1 MYWCYY
7 TYHTTCTGVT
17 IHIIQLVLVLL
28 YISYNL
34 YWCYYTYHTTCTGVT
49 IHIIQ
54 LVLVLLY
61 ISYNLYWCY
70 YTYHIILGET
80 APITSCPSGV
90 ENIAHDD
97 LPNYYWHCDSP
108 GHPPSLQTCGNQEV
122 YVPRLGACYSNSS
135 EVVTMIKRNEENP
148 KTKAISE
155 VEATGELISIG
166 VLYNKRSSQVYTALN
181 MFKEAALANVRDVD
195 CQSSTF
201 EVRGENGVSQRAYTL
216 GVDASFKL
224 EFLFG
229 LITVSGS
236 AHYLRDEKQNSAL
249 ARVTMSI
256 KSTNRCKTIPITT
269 ESNPDICELAKS
281 STGPTHVVTS
291 ITTGLRSFF
300 LYERQTSLTEY
311 TSELSGSMSF
321 AIKSIP
327 GLAAGG
333 DGKIGANGYYK
344 AEMEKVNVKFYG
356 DAIIEKYPAEYEDA
370 YLSLDEILEKART
383 SEVPIKYQLTPI
395 EYFCDVKAT
404 QIRELNKMV
413 EDSASKALQEL
424 QETLKDINALLRRP
438 PALRFGTV
446 KAQLINLRAKVMSL
460 ETNTKT
466 KLLQIYPLI
475 RSGIKS
481 ESDLTNIVADYE
493 KSRYSRNKLTAL
505 LYYLTRQTNTLD
517 LITSL
522 PTAENGIK
530 VSYSGAANDND
541 CVFNT
546 KYSYVFTLHTLPKG
560 DVISTYDSSGDVPTD
575 KWFDDTHR
583 VTVVGG
589 LLEDLVSFSTYNQD
603 SDKCF
608 LIR

>member
-1 MYWCYY
+1 M
-7 TYHTTCTGVT
+7 
-17 IHIIQLVLVLL
+17 
-28 YISYNL
+28 
-34 YWCYYTYHTTCTGVT
+34 
-49 IHIIQ
+49 
-54 LVLVLLY
+54 
-61 ISYNLYWCY
+61 
-70 YTYHIILGET
+70 
-80 APITSCPSGV
+80 
-90 ENIAHDD
+90 
-97 LPNYYWHCDSP
+97 
-108 GHPPSLQTCGNQEV
+108 
-122 YVPRLGACYSNSS
+122 R
-135 EVVTMIKRNEENP
+135 M
-148 KTKAISE
+148 
-155 VEATGELISIG
+155 
-166 VLYNKRSSQVYTALN
+166 
-181 MFKEAALANVRDVD
+181 
-195 CQSSTF
+195 
-201 EVRGENGVSQRAYTL
+201 
-216 GVDASFKL
+216 
-224 EFLFG
+224 
-229 LITVSGS
+229 
-236 AHYLRDEKQNSAL
+236 
-249 ARVTMSI
+249 
-256 KSTNRCKTIPITT
+256 
-269 ESNPDICELAKS
+269 
-281 STGPTHVVTS
+281 
-291 ITTGLRSFF
+291 
-300 LYERQTSLTEY
+300 
-311 TSELSGSMSF
+311 
-321 AIKSIP
+321 
-327 GLAAGG
+327 
-333 DGKIGANGYYK
+333 
-344 AEMEKVNVKFYG
+344 
-356 DAIIEKYPAEYEDA
+356 A

-395 EYFCDVKAT
+395 EYFCDVKAA

-413 EDSASKALQEL
+413 EESASKALQEL

-446 KAQLINLRAKVMSL
+446 KAQLIDLRAKVMSL

-493 KSRYSRNKLTAL
+493 KSRYSGNKLTAL

-517 LITSL
+517 LITSK

-546 KYSYVFTLHTLPKG
+546 KYSYVFTLHTLPRG